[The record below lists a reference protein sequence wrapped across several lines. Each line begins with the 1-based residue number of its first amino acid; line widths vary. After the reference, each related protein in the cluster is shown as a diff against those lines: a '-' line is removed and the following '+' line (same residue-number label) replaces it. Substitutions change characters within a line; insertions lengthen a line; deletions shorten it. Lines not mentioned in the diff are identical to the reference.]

1 MTARQSRPIDHCVL
15 PVEDLNVSSA
25 RLSSLG
31 FTVAPRADHPFGT
44 ANACVYF
51 ADYSYLEPLA
61 IVDADLATA
70 TSLKRNVF
78 GVRDAAY
85 RFRNGPEGFSA
96 LVMGTKNAKSDHRR
110 FVFSGISAGRQLVFS
125 RPFQMPDGS
134 ADEASFRLAFAADP
148 RSPDAFFFTCER
160 TKVPNVDRSQLE
172 NHKNGVAGISKVI
185 MSEPYPSD
193 FTFLCQELAR
203 SRKVELRDTGID
215 VQAANGVLC
224 VLDAKGCKEELGLAI
239 GKDRG
244 LRLRAI
250 VFDVPSL
257 EAVETVLKTGNIG
270 YEIRA
275 DRVVVQPAAGQGA
288 IFAFEESSK

>member
-1 MTARQSRPIDHCVL
+1 MTARRPRPIDHCVL
-15 PVEDLNVSSA
+15 PVEDLNVANA
-25 RLSSLG
+25 RLSALG

-51 ADYSYLEPLA
+51 ADNSYLEPLA
-61 IVDADLATA
+61 IVDAELATA

-96 LVMGTKNAKSDHRR
+96 LVMGTNNAKSDHRR

-125 RPFQMPDGS
+125 RPFHMPDGS
-134 ADEASFRLAFAADP
+134 VDEASFRLAFAADP

-160 TKVPNVDRSQLE
+160 TKVPNVDRSKLE
-172 NHKNGVAGISKVI
+172 NHENGVAGISKVI

-193 FTFLCQELAR
+193 FEFLCQELAR
-203 SRKVELRDTGID
+203 SRKVTVRDTGID

-224 VLDAKGCKEELGLAI
+224 VLDAKGCKKELGLAI
-239 GKDRG
+239 GNDRG

-257 EAVETVLKTGNIG
+257 EAVKSVLQAGEVG
-270 YEIRA
+270 YEFRA
-275 DRVVVQPAAGQGA
+275 DRIVVQPAAGQGA
-288 IFAFEESSK
+288 IFAFEESTK